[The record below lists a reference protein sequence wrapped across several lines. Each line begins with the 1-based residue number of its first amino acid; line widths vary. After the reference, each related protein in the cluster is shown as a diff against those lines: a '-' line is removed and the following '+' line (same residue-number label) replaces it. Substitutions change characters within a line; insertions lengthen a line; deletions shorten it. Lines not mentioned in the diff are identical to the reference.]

1 MENIISRHCIHH
13 DIILHEH
20 DPDTGD
26 LVKTYNRDGFC
37 QLINRWKVFL
47 VENYNVQPGQTVAM
61 ELAPGLIYYALVFAA
76 AELGLTFIIDW
87 PLCYKERD
95 LEDPKV
101 TMWGQID
108 YIISHVHHE
117 MSCHVKGQQPWSE
130 WTHQRN
136 LKFGKTFIYEN
147 TMFEYDMN
155 SSKRITEI
163 INTIHATPDTPLIN
177 FCSSGTT
184 GVPKK
189 LMNNHGKVHRIAQ
202 RMVGLNFTKGL
213 RVLNFNNLHHGA
225 SMTYHFVPM
234 FMVGSEVFTAI
245 GCYGPTELGIQGV
258 VDFILKHRLNQM
270 FLYRIDHVEYF
281 LRTIPKVDWTI
292 NITTL
297 LQITPEMITLIKE
310 KNINWICSPFGDTSI
325 GQAIFNK
332 KVDQTTDLANY
343 DVTNQGK
350 QLDDFY
356 QVEVRD
362 GQLWVAIPELH
373 QGWQTSGDA
382 FEMGIMG
389 DYLFRGRANQYRI
402 NNKWIVLGDLETAV
416 NTFFGRSGANIVVDF
431 EMQKVYLAVWQPN
444 TKAEEQLDKFFKDNY
459 TKVKI
464 DYVLRDEPWD
474 QFFNSRKIDN
484 SKIREVCR
492 KKILKEI

>member
-1 MENIISRHCIHH
+1 MENILSRHCIHP
-13 DIILHEH
+13 DMILHEH

-26 LVKTYNRDGFC
+26 LVKTYNRDEFL

-87 PLCYKERD
+87 PLCYSEQD
-95 LEDPKV
+95 LTNPKV
-101 TMWGQID
+101 TMWGEID

-155 SSKRITEI
+155 SSRRITKI
-163 INTIHATPDTPLIN
+163 IETIHATPNTPLIN

-184 GVPKK
+184 GAPKK
-189 LMNNHGKVHRIAQ
+189 LMNTHGKVYRIAK

-213 RVLNFNNLHHGA
+213 KILNFNNLHHGA
-225 SMTYHFVPM
+225 SMTYHFVPT
-234 FMVGSEVFTAI
+234 FMVGSELFTAI
-245 GCYGPTELGIQGV
+245 GCYGPTELGINGV
-258 VDFILKHRLNQM
+258 VDFILKHQLNQM
-270 FLYRIDHVEYF
+270 FLYRMDHVEYF
-281 LRTIPKVDWTI
+281 LRNMPRVDFTV

-297 LQITPEMITLIKE
+297 LQITPEMVNLIKE
-310 KNINWICSPFGDTSI
+310 KNVNWICSPFGDTSI

-332 KVDQTTDLANY
+332 KVDQTVDLATY
-343 DVTNQGK
+343 DVTNQG
-350 QLDDFY
+350 QPVDDFY

-362 GQLWVAIPELH
+362 GSLWVAIPELH
-373 QGWQTSGDA
+373 QEWRTSGDA
-382 FEMGIMG
+382 FEVIN
-389 DYLFRGRANQYRI
+389 DEFYFRGRANQYRI
-402 NNKWIVLGDLETAV
+402 NNEWITLGDLETAV
-416 NTFFGRSGANIVVDF
+416 NTFFGRNGASIVVDF
-431 EMQKVYLAVWQPN
+431 EMQKVYLAVWQPDSE
-444 TKAEEQLDKFFKDNY
+444 AEVKLDKFFKDNY
-459 TKVKI
+459 TKVNI
-464 DYVLRDEPWD
+464 DYVLRNELYDRY
-474 QFFNSRKIDN
+474 FNSRKIDN

-492 KKILKEI
+492 EKLLKEI